1 MHPHRSGISTMD
13 EDDLPPRPLHDAP
26 EQTEGFA
33 RSLGELAG
41 GSLWIALFLIVAG
54 AVLYFLLRAAH

>member
-1 MHPHRSGISTMD
+1 ME
-13 EDDLPPRPLHDAP
+13 EDDLPPRTLREPP

-41 GSLWIALFLIVAG
+41 ATVWIVFFLAIAG
-54 AVLYFLLRAAH
+54 GILYLLLRATH

>member
-1 MHPHRSGISTMD
+1 MD
-13 EDDLPPRPLHDAP
+13 EDDLPPRPLRDEP

-41 GSLWIALFLIVAG
+41 GSIWLVLFLAIAG
-54 AVLYFLLRAAH
+54 GILYLVLRAMH

>member
-1 MHPHRSGISTMD
+1 MED
-13 EDDLPPRPLHDAP
+13 DDLPPRSLQEPP

-41 GSLWIALFLIVAG
+41 ASVWIVFFLAVAG
-54 AVLYFLLRAAH
+54 GIFYLILRATH

>member
-1 MHPHRSGISTMD
+1 MN
-13 EDDLPPRPLHDAP
+13 EDDLPPKPLHDAP

-41 GSLWIALFLIVAG
+41 GSLWLVLFLAIAG
-54 AVLYFLLRAAH
+54 GILYFFLRATQ

>member
-1 MHPHRSGISTMD
+1 MD
-13 EDDLPPRPLHDAP
+13 EDDLPPRPLRDAP

-41 GSLWIALFLIVAG
+41 GTMWLVLFLAIAG
-54 AVLYFLLRAAH
+54 CVLYLFLRTAH

>member
-1 MHPHRSGISTMD
+1 MD
-13 EDDLPPRPLHDAP
+13 EDDLPPRPLRDAP

-41 GSLWIALFLIVAG
+41 GSLWIALFLVVAG
-54 AVLYFLLRAAH
+54 AVLYFLMRTAH

>member
-1 MHPHRSGISTMD
+1 M
-13 EDDLPPRPLHDAP
+13 EQDDLPPRQLREPP

-41 GSLWIALFLIVAG
+41 ATVWIVFFLALAG
-54 AVLYFLLRAAH
+54 GVFYFILRATH

>member
-1 MHPHRSGISTMD
+1 MD
-13 EDDLPPRPLHDAP
+13 EDDLPPRPLREAP

-41 GSLWIALFLIVAG
+41 ASIWIALFLAIAG
-54 AVLYFLLRAAH
+54 GVFYLVLRATH

>member
-1 MHPHRSGISTMD
+1 MD
-13 EDDLPPRPLHDAP
+13 EDDLPPRPLRDKP

-41 GSLWIALFLIVAG
+41 GSIWLVLFLALAG
-54 AVLYFLLRAAH
+54 GILYLLLRATH

>member
-1 MHPHRSGISTMD
+1 MED
-13 EDDLPPRPLHDAP
+13 DDLPPRPLRHRP

-41 GSLWIALFLIVAG
+41 AMVWIVLFLAIAG
-54 AVLYFLLRAAH
+54 GILYLLLRTTH

>member
-1 MHPHRSGISTMD
+1 MD

>member
-1 MHPHRSGISTMD
+1 MD
-13 EDDLPPRPLHDAP
+13 EDDLPPKTLREAP

-41 GSLWIALFLIVAG
+41 GSLWVVLFLAVAG
-54 AVLYFLLRAAH
+54 GILYFIMRATH